1 MEQIVLAT
9 LVAMVCVLIT
19 ERSTVGKA
27 VPDSL
32 YTVEHEVLMFDSH
45 NYIALELTING
56 PPDDLLVFI
65 GDGGTESKVFLTREQ
80 IASGKGKARFN
91 FGNDIPAKFYQVT
104 IKKSDITKTEGDVV
118 YKGRIDFQGGSVEI
132 VEVSVIKKWLMEETY
147 ARLHNSG
154 DLPIKIDHVMTYSDE
169 GEQEWSTPITIDY
182 GEYEDVIV
190 SHKKERGR
198 DMRIYAYSNDKVVA
212 KFEGK
217 VE

>member
-169 GEQEWSTPITIDY
+169 GEQEWTTPITIAY
-182 GEYEDVIV
+182 GEYEAVLV

-198 DMRIYAYSNDKVVA
+198 DMRIYAYSNNKVVA

>member
-1 MEQIVLAT
+1 MEEIVLAT
-9 LVAMVCVLIT
+9 LMAIICVLIT
-19 ERSTVGKA
+19 ERSTA
-27 VPDSL
+27 VPNSL
-32 YTVEHEVLMFDSH
+32 YTVEHEVLMPDSH
-45 NYIALELTING
+45 NCIALELTING

-91 FGNDIPAKFYQVT
+91 FGNDIPARFYQV
-104 IKKSDITKTEGDVV
+104 IIRKSDVTKIEGDVV
-118 YKGRIDFQGGSVEI
+118 YKGRIDFRGGSVEI
-132 VEVSVIKKWLMEETY
+132 VEVFVMKKWLIEETY

-154 DLPIKIDHVMTYSDE
+154 DLPITIDYVMTYSDE

>member
-1 MEQIVLAT
+1 MEEIVLLTT
-9 LVAMVCVLIT
+9 LVA
-19 ERSTVGKA
+19 A
-27 VPDSL
+27 VPNSL

-198 DMRIYAYSNDKVVA
+198 DMRIYVYSNDKVVA

-217 VE
+217 VG

>member
-27 VPDSL
+27 VPDSS
-32 YTVEHEVLMFDSH
+32 YTVEHEVLMPGSH
-45 NYIALELTING
+45 NCIVLELTING

-80 IASGKGKARFN
+80 IASGKGKASFN
-91 FGNDIPAKFYQVT
+91 FSNDIPARFYQV
-104 IKKSDITKTEGDVV
+104 IIRKSDITKIEGDVV
-118 YKGRIDFQGGSVEI
+118 YKGRIDFRGGPVEI
-132 VEVSVIKKWLMEETY
+132 VEVFVMKKWLIEETY
-147 ARLHNSG
+147 ARLHNFG
-154 DLPIKIDHVMTYSDE
+154 DLPITIDYVMTYSDE
-169 GEQEWSTPITIDY
+169 GEQQWSTPVTIAH

-190 SHKKERGR
+190 SQKKERGR

-217 VE
+217 VG

>member
-118 YKGRIDFQGGSVEI
+118 YKGRIDFRGGSVEI
-132 VEVSVIKKWLMEETY
+132 VEVFVMKKWLIEETY

-169 GEQEWSTPITIDY
+169 GEQQWSTPITIDY

>member
-1 MEQIVLAT
+1 MP
-9 LVAMVCVLIT
+9 
-19 ERSTVGKA
+19 G
-27 VPDSL
+27 
-32 YTVEHEVLMFDSH
+32 SH
-45 NYIALELTING
+45 NCIVLELTING

-104 IKKSDITKTEGDVV
+104 IKKSDITKIEGDVV
-118 YKGRIDFQGGSVEI
+118 YKGRIDFRGGSVEI
-132 VEVSVIKKWLMEETY
+132 VEVFVMKKWPMEGTH
-147 ARLHNSG
+147 ARLYNSG
-154 DLPIKIDHVMTYSDE
+154 DLPIKIDYFMTYSDE
-169 GEQEWSTPITIDY
+169 GEQEWSTPVTIDY

-198 DMRIYAYSNDKVVA
+198 DMRIYVYSNDKVVA

>member
-1 MEQIVLAT
+1 MEEIVLAT
-9 LVAMVCVLIT
+9 LMAIVCVLIT
-19 ERSTVGKA
+19 ERSTA
-27 VPDSL
+27 VPNSL
-32 YTVEHEVLMFDSH
+32 YTVNHEVLMPDSH
-45 NYIALELTING
+45 NYIVLELTING

-80 IASGKGKARFN
+80 IASRKGKARFN

-104 IKKSDITKTEGDVV
+104 IKKSDITKIEGDVV
-118 YKGRIDFQGGSVEI
+118 YKGRIDFRGGSVEI
-132 VEVSVIKKWLMEETY
+132 VEVFVMKKWPMEGTH
-147 ARLHNSG
+147 ARLYNSG
-154 DLPIKIDHVMTYSDE
+154 DLPIKIDYFMTYSDE
-169 GEQEWSTPITIDY
+169 GEQEWSTPVTIDY

-198 DMRIYAYSNDKVVA
+198 DMRIYAYSNNKVVA

>member
-198 DMRIYAYSNDKVVA
+198 DMRIYVYSNDKVVA